1 MDKISTQNC
10 FLKASKQSFAKQT
23 SNKDPTFCFYTGF
36 YYRLASFNHLERLH
50 RFNRDIDSMEVLGHG
65 KHSKLF

>member
-1 MDKISTQNC
+1 MDNTSTQNC
-10 FLKASKQSFAKQT
+10 FFTASKQSFAKQT

-36 YYRLASFNHLERLH
+36 YNMLASLNHLERSH

-65 KHSKLF
+65 KNSKLF